1 MIEQELIALMIDVF
15 HAKQILKPQRAPH
28 PRSALADEKPVYSLQ
43 QFELLMNA
51 IGQAPKEDDVINSLG
66 VNYLVVRYLI
76 QTDARILFARSG
88 VPTRTVPVHQ
98 EMSSRCLSAGYLF
111 FNNNQLAG
119 IDHHSRDFS
128 VHAGSLVF
136 ALRALFNA
144 PEIDISPNLFVWL
157 NHYEAQEQRLQVSQ
171 DMLNEI
177 FALEQPFDVQGNNAG
192 YETS

>member
-1 MIEQELIALMIDVF
+1 MTEQELIALMIDAF

-43 QFELLMNA
+43 EFELLMNA
-51 IGQAPKEDDVINSLG
+51 IGQAPKEDNVINSL
-66 VNYLVVRYLI
+66 VVVRYLI

-88 VPTRTVPVHQ
+88 VPTRTIPVHQ

-128 VHAGSLVF
+128 VHTGSLVF

-171 DMLNEI
+171 DMLNAI
-177 FALEQPFDVQGNNAG
+177 FALEPPFDVQGIGGG
-192 YETS
+192 YETP